1 MQCSTKTFSCFCQET
16 DVTAK
21 DSTAD
26 ENSRSS
32 NTESIWVE
40 GLVPGIDFCNHSKSS
55 KQNSS
60 SMYSNKDRLVGRA
73 FICLFFNK
81 KCLWVYLQ
89 GVI

>member
-1 MQCSTKTFSCFCQET
+1 MQCSTKTFACFCQET

-40 GLVPGIDFCNHSKSS
+40 GLDPGIDFCNHSKSS
-55 KQNSS
+55 KLNSS
-60 SMYSNKDRLVGRA
+60 SM
-73 FICLFFNK
+73 
-81 KCLWVYLQ
+81 
-89 GVI
+89 